1 MAKYLDA
8 VNPAHSEA
16 KKLKLLRKK
25 AVSVNQVMLD
35 APTLESF
42 RKAVEDS
49 IPVLQKL
56 ITKAP
61 QVPMKAKRCK
71 QRRRKPETPKTI
83 SDIKFLTLK
92 DIVRFCHVT
101 KPKSLVMAIMGKKYP
116 SSQEEFNNI
125 FTGVFRA
132 EKRCLIKKDDI

>member
-1 MAKYLDA
+1 
-8 VNPAHSEA
+8 
-16 KKLKLLRKK
+16 
-25 AVSVNQVMLD
+25 MLD

-83 SDIKFLTLK
+83 SDIKFSRILSA
-92 DIVRFCHVT
+92 FAMSPS
-101 KPKSLVMAIMGKKYP
+101 PKVW
-116 SSQEEFNNI
+116 
-125 FTGVFRA
+125 
-132 EKRCLIKKDDI
+132 